1 MNSPDTESGKPI
13 TADESSQ
20 ALRHYLLLAAAQI
33 RNKLSN
39 TNTYSDRVRSMR
51 ILEELI
57 REQMPNEN
65 ASHST
70 GTTR

>member
-1 MNSPDTESGKPI
+1 MNSPDIENDKPV

-20 ALRHYLLLAAAQI
+20 ALRHFLLIAAAQI

-39 TNTYSDRVRSMR
+39 TNSYSDRVRSMR

-70 GTTR
+70 GKTR